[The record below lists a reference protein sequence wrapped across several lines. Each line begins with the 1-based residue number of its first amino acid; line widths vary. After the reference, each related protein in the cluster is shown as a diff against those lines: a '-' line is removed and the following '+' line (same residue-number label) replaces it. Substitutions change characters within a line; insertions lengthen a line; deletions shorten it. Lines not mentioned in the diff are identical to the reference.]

1 MKAIILAAGYG
12 TRLQEGLDKLKIE
25 DKAKYDRIKDSI
37 EGKHKALVELDGR
50 PLIDYTVENILRAGI
65 DNIYVIT
72 NHKFFKKFKKW
83 KQDYDGNASLI
94 IVDDKTRTNRTRL
107 GSAGD
112 LQYLLRKEEIN
123 DNALVLGGDNL
134 FTVELN
140 ELVKLYN
147 QKKENVILVYKEKDK
162 ERIKKSSRVKFDTN
176 KYVTLFEEKPRYPE
190 PEEWVSPP
198 CYIYTADTIN
208 KIRMMDMPKEKKDHI
223 GNIQVMLYKE
233 TPFYALPGK
242 GKVRFDLGSI
252 DDFENANEYMRKKQ
266 K

>member
-94 IVDDKTRTNRTRL
+94 IVDDKTICGRDV
-107 GSAGD
+107 S
-112 LQYLLRKEEIN
+112 QY
-123 DNALVLGGDNL
+123 
-134 FTVELN
+134 
-140 ELVKLYN
+140 
-147 QKKENVILVYKEKDK
+147 
-162 ERIKKSSRVKFDTN
+162 IKKTYKNPTKKCQRCWELHNMIK
-176 KYVTLFEEKPRYPE
+176 LE
-190 PEEWVSPP
+190 PMFH
-198 CYIYTADTIN
+198 TA
-208 KIRMMDMPKEKKDHI
+208 
-223 GNIQVMLYKE
+223 
-233 TPFYALPGK
+233 
-242 GKVRFDLGSI
+242 
-252 DDFENANEYMRKKQ
+252 
-266 K
+266 